1 MILIYLLTFTC
12 SLVSS
17 EVGQRD
23 CVAVLSDGRDSGG
36 VLQQTFTGKTI
47 NQRKN
52 GKTLIDI
59 TQMKTFLNAQLINT
73 DLTRK
78 LNEKN
83 EIFSF
88 FVVLYQ
94 CCCCQENVFKKIA
107 F

>member
-1 MILIYLLTFTC
+1 MILIYLLTFIY
-12 SLVSS
+12 SLGSS
-17 EVGQRD
+17 EVRQRD
-23 CVAVLSDGRDSGG
+23 CVVVLRDERDSSG

-52 GKTLIDI
+52 DKTLIAI
-59 TQMKTFLNAQLINT
+59 TQMKTFLKAQLINT

-88 FVVLYQ
+88 FIVLYQ
-94 CCCCQENVFKKIA
+94 CCCCQENVFKQ
-107 F
+107 